1 MEYVVAVCKEKL
13 YEGNREIE
21 RERQRKRFRS
31 LVLTM
36 RLNFKETRL
45 RYRGDVIPDRLRRQ
59 PSAREGNF
67 TAARYSNERIHVLTP
82 AAARSARI
90 DM

>member
-1 MEYVVAVCKEKL
+1 
-13 YEGNREIE
+13 
-21 RERQRKRFRS
+21 
-31 LVLTM
+31 M
-36 RLNFKETRL
+36 RLNFKEIRL
-45 RYRGDVIPDRLRRQ
+45 RYRRDVIPDRLRRQ

-67 TAARYSNERIHVLTP
+67 TAERYSNERIHVLTP